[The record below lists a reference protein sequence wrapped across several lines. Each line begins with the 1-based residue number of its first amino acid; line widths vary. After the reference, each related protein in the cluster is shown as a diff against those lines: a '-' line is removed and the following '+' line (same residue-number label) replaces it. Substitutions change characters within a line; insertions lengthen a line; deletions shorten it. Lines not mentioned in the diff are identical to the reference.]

1 MTDESDFPII
11 IDIIDRHI
19 AVITLNRPR
28 SRNAIDSRI
37 TQLLHGFVRQVD
49 EDPVIRVAVL
59 TSSHETVFC
68 AGADLRE
75 IAAGRADLLST
86 AENGFAGFVEADRQK
101 PWIAAVRGAALAGG
115 CEIALA
121 CDMIVAADD
130 ASFGLPEVKRGLIAG
145 AGGLYRLP
153 RALPRNIA
161 LELIA
166 TGEPLRATDPRAVG
180 LFNRI
185 VPADEVLP
193 AALALAHQIAA
204 NAPLSVVEGLRIAR
218 QGTAHP
224 IETLRTLTAKAVGRV
239 FASEDA
245 KEGTRAFLEK
255 RAPKWQGR

>member
-161 LELIA
+161 LE
-166 TGEPLRATDPRAVG
+166 PRAVG